1 MVTSASSTASA
12 ARKTSLFVDVLGFV
26 MRLWLA
32 FPQPLAVTVG
42 TVLLATLA
50 DVLMPLAAGRL
61 VADVAEPASQST
73 RLEDALWMLAALA
86 ACGFGS
92 VLAKRCAYL
101 GITRLTTRVMQKIG
115 TESFAHVQRL
125 STDWHANTFAGSTV
139 RRLTRG
145 MWAVDMLDDTL
156 LLMLLPEFCLLVL
169 TTLVL
174 GWHWP
179 AMGVLLGVL
188 SVLFVALS
196 CTLTLYYVAPSAQ
209 AANAGDSKVGAALAD
224 AMTCNA
230 VVKAFGAETREEAH
244 LARILDQWRTATAR
258 MWIRGTDSANIQAA
272 AVVVMRLSLAAAA
285 IWLWCKGR
293 AGPGDVAYV
302 LTMTFLV
309 QGYLR
314 EIGQQVSVV
323 QRSVNE
329 MEELLLLW
337 RTPAGVADPAQPVTL
352 HVTYGEI
359 AFEHVTFQYP
369 GQQTPLFTDLSVHIA
384 PGSRVG
390 LVGPSGSGKST
401 FTKLLLRLY
410 AQNSGRVLVD
420 GVDTQSVRQADLR
433 RQIALV
439 PQEPV
444 LFHRSLAENIAY
456 GRPDAT
462 PEQIV
467 QAARLANAADFI
479 ERLPEG
485 YATLVGER
493 GIKLSGGERQRVA
506 IARAFLADARILV
519 LDEATASLDSAS
531 EALVQEAMERLMEG
545 RTVLIVAHRLSTVVG
560 LDRILVFEH
569 GQIVEDGTHAQL
581 VQQEGGLY
589 QRLYNLQS
597 CRIKNR
603 MA

>member
-1 MVTSASSTASA
+1 MVTSASSTASV

-32 FPQPLAVTVG
+32 FPRPLAVTVG

-61 VADVAEPASQST
+61 VADVAEPASQLT

-92 VLAKRCAYL
+92 VLAKRYAYL

-230 VVKAFGAETREEAH
+230 VVKAFGAETREEVH

-337 RTPAGVADPAQPVTL
+337 RTPAGVADPAQPVAL
-352 HVTYGEI
+352 HVTHGEI

-420 GVDTQSVRQADLR
+420 GVDTQRVRQADLR

-597 CRIKNR
+597 L
-603 MA
+603 

>member
-597 CRIKNR
+597 L
-603 MA
+603 

>member
-1 MVTSASSTASA
+1 MASSAGRASSSMPKA
-12 ARKTSLFVDVLGFV
+12 SLFVDVLGFV
-26 MRLWLA
+26 IRLWLA
-32 FPQPLAVTVG
+32 FPRPLGVTVG
-42 TVLLATLA
+42 MVLLATLA

-61 VADVAEPASQST
+61 VSDVAEPAVQSA
-73 RLEDALWMLAALA
+73 RLHHALWMVAALA
-86 ACGFGS
+86 GCGFGS
-92 VLAKRCAYL
+92 VLAKRYAYL

-179 AMGVLLGVL
+179 AMGVMLGVL
-188 SVLFVALS
+188 SALFVALS
-196 CTLTLYYVAPSAQ
+196 CMLTLRYVAPSAQ

-224 AMTCNA
+224 AITCNA
-230 VVKAFGAETREEAH
+230 VVKAFGAETREEERLTH
-244 LARILDQWRTATAR
+244 TLDQWRTATAR

-285 IWLWCKGR
+285 VWLWCKGQ

-337 RTPAGVADPAQPVTL
+337 RTPLTVADPAQPVSL
-352 HVTYGEI
+352 HVAHGDIE
-359 AFEHVTFQYP
+359 FKHVTFQYP
-369 GQQTPLFTDLSVHIA
+369 GQKTALFTDLSVRIA

-410 AQNSGRVLVD
+410 AQNSGHILID
-420 GVDTQSVRQADLR
+420 GVDTASVRQSDLR

-439 PQEPV
+439 PQEPI

-462 PEQIV
+462 AEQIA

-479 ERLPEG
+479 ERLPDG

-493 GIKLSGGERQRVA
+493 GVKLSGGERQRVA

-519 LDEATASLDSAS
+519 LDEATASLDSES
-531 EALVQEAMERLMEG
+531 EALVQEAMERLMQG
-545 RTVLIVAHRLSTVVG
+545 RTVLIVAHRLATVVG

-569 GQIVEDGTHAQL
+569 GRIVEDAPHAEL
-581 VQQEGGLY
+581 VQHEGGLY
-589 QRLYNLQS
+589 QRLYALQS
-597 CRIKNR
+597 L
-603 MA
+603 

>member
-92 VLAKRCAYL
+92 VLAKRYAYL

-209 AANAGDSKVGAALAD
+209 AANAGDSKVGAALTD

-337 RTPAGVADPAQPVTL
+337 RTPAGVADPAQPVAL

-410 AQNSGRVLVD
+410 VQNSGRVLVD
-420 GVDTQSVRQADLR
+420 GVDTQRVRQADLR

-597 CRIKNR
+597 L
-603 MA
+603 